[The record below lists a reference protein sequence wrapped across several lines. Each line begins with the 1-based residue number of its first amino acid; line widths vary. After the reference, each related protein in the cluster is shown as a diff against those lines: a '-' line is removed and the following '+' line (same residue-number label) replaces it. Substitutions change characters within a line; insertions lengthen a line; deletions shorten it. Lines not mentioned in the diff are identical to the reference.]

1 MARWTIFFQT
11 FVNLSEIHIIVILSS
26 EIKVQDMPMEGDF
39 MGDQDMPQPP
49 QDNNQVKKKHLFHF
63 ENSFKVQTDFKTCF
77 WRIERNLF
85 LNFSLIENLL

>member
-49 QDNNQVKKKHLFHF
+49 QDNNQVKKKHLPHF
-63 ENSFKVQTDFKTCF
+63 ENSFKAQTDFKTCF
-77 WRIERNLF
+77 WKIERNLF
-85 LNFSLIENLL
+85 LNSAS